1 MSKVGACDAKEIATL
16 ENVLVVVLVLMLAI
30 AATLHRAL
38 GNFSYTQ
45 MYAAWMAVPL
55 AVICVSYDTQQFG
68 LLHVLLFQ
76 AICILILCVLTN
88 AALPLL
94 LLVPIYAIQLRRKS
108 KKNRDT
114 QESPKTQQQQ
124 QQQQQRKD
132 TCPYPR
138 DPRRKAFLWG
148 PSLQAAGIVG
158 LVAGFGVYNLRH
170 AAAFV
175 TEQTRVH

>member
-1 MSKVGACDAKEIATL
+1 
-16 ENVLVVVLVLMLAI
+16 
-30 AATLHRAL
+30 
-38 GNFSYTQ
+38 
-45 MYAAWMAVPL
+45 MAVPL
-55 AVICVSYDTQQFG
+55 AVVCVSYDTQQFG

-76 AICILILCVLTN
+76 AICVLILCVLTN
-88 AALPLL
+88 SALPLL

-114 QESPKTQQQQ
+114 QESPQT

-132 TCPYPR
+132 TCPYLR

-175 TEQTRVH
+175 TAQNSCSLN